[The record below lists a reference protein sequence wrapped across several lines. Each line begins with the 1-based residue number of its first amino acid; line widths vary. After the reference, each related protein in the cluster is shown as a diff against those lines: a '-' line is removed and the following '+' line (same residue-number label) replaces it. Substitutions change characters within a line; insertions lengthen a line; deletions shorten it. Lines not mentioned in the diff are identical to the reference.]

1 MREPAEGTPDPATAA
16 VHAGRLELPLNPA
29 SSPPLFQAS
38 SYEFADLD
46 DVEAIYAGTR
56 SGRIYGRYGG
66 PNGSAFE
73 SAVATLEGA
82 EDAVGAAAGMSAI
95 DASLQTSVAPG
106 GTILAT
112 REIYGGTFALLE
124 NDYRNSGFRV
134 VYVDQSNLAAVEAAL
149 VRESPAVLYVEALTN
164 PLVGVADLPSLAALA
179 ARFGT
184 ALIVDATFASPALV
198 RPLALGAD
206 LVVHSVGKYL
216 GGHGDVGAG
225 VVAGSRERIAAVR
238 GYLVRR
244 GATIPH
250 FEAWL
255 ALRGLRTLA
264 LRMERHS
271 ANARAVAAF
280 LARQQPVAR
289 VHHPS
294 LPRHPQHDL
303 AERLYPRGTGG
314 IVAFDLAG
322 GAPAVDAFLR
332 GLRMIAIVHSLG
344 EVATTIAYPAV
355 SSHRPLPADVRR
367 SLGVGD
373 GTLRISVGIEAPED
387 ILADLVRAFAGLAA
401 GTQA

>member
-1 MREPAEGTPDPATAA
+1 MSEPRATGPDPATAA
-16 VHAGRLELPLNPA
+16 VHAGRLELPTNTA

-38 SYEFADLD
+38 SYEFADLE

-56 SGRIYGRYGG
+56 AGRIYGRYGG
-66 PNGSAFE
+66 PNGAAFE
-73 SAVATLEGA
+73 SAIATLEGA

-95 DASLQTSVAPG
+95 DASLLTSVPPG

-134 VYVDQSNLAAVEAAL
+134 VYVDQSNLVDVAEALA
-149 VRESPAVLYVEALTN
+149 RESPAVLYVEALTN
-164 PLVGVADLPSLAALA
+164 PLVGVADLPGLAELA
-179 ARFGT
+179 ARSGAT
-184 ALIVDATFASPALV
+184 LIVDATFASPALV

-206 LVVHSVGKYL
+206 LVVHSVGKYI

-225 VVAGSRERIAAVR
+225 VVAGSRERIAAIR
-238 GYLVRR
+238 GHLVRR

-255 ALRGLRTLA
+255 AHRGLRTLA
-264 LRMERHS
+264 LRMQRHS
-271 ANARAVAAF
+271 ENAREVAAF
-280 LARQQPVAR
+280 LAGEPAVAR

-294 LPRHPQHDL
+294 RPDHAQHAL
-303 AERLYPRGTGG
+303 ADRLYPRGTGG

-355 SSHRPLPADVRR
+355 SSHRPLPAEVRR
-367 SLGVGD
+367 SLGVGN
-373 GTLRISVGIEAPED
+373 GTLRISAGIERADD
-387 ILADLVRAFAGLAA
+387 IVADLARAFAGLDTNA
-401 GTQA
+401 QA